1 MDLAW
6 HTTPVS
12 ECLSHSGAEE
22 GELTQRLH
30 LLAQE
35 PALTRGLLSTGGSYH
50 QASQDLLQKLTRV

>member
-1 MDLAW
+1 MGLAW

-12 ECLSHSGAEE
+12 EYLSPSGAEE

-35 PALTRGLLSTGGSYH
+35 PALTCILLSTGGSYH
-50 QASQDLLQKLTRV
+50 QASF